1 MPLNAQHVLNNFLSH
16 QQQQLFPLQ
25 QLLKEQMVRYF
36 TRRDFVS
43 FPMRLRTKS
52 MANETDTIPVF
63 AKKDAIVV

>member
-1 MPLNAQHVLNNFLSH
+1 
-16 QQQQLFPLQ
+16 
-25 QLLKEQMVRYF
+25 MVRYF

-43 FPMRLRTKS
+43 FPMQLRTKS